1 MNESQSSL
9 GLDYSPPRQRR
20 SARSRWINSR
30 GPLKARLNRHAILK
44 NVGPKQRLVK
54 VPRQLMAFVWKRNC
68 TKLRRFGDWQCV
80 EVLFNE
86 GDTAATVVL
95 DKDLQEVC
103 LGSIQPLEKMLVD
116 FIPWKEL
123 GCNGRK

>member
-1 MNESQSSL
+1 
-9 GLDYSPPRQRR
+9 
-20 SARSRWINSR
+20 
-30 GPLKARLNRHAILK
+30 
-44 NVGPKQRLVK
+44 
-54 VPRQLMAFVWKRNC
+54 MAFVWKKNY

-86 GDTAATVVL
+86 GDTVATVVL

-103 LGSIQPLEKMLVD
+103 LGSIQPLEKILMD

-123 GCNGRK
+123 GLQRAAMGKGGCMGTASS